1 VFQCLSFSFLKTP
14 FSKNYGSVDIP
25 VLSLQSVLLWDIVLP
40 GTRAIT
46 SLAWSD
52 TALLQLCCGCSD
64 GSVSVWNL
72 LDHCAPVATSVPIAS
87 TSSSIASRGGA
98 ATSGTIAHSAAAAAA
113 VAAAAGS
120 NSHSSQAASNT
131 THQEFNRPPPM
142 STSNSTLS
150 AAPKPLLTLMD
161 FQQLDGTITSISAV
175 RAVQFC
181 PYEPH
186 LILAVG
192 QGDAQVILYDCTPLL
207 RAFFLF
213 RL

>member
-1 VFQCLSFSFLKTP
+1 
-14 FSKNYGSVDIP
+14 

-52 TALLQLCCGCSD
+52 TTLLQLCCGCSD

-72 LDHCAPVATSVPIAS
+72 LDNCAPAAASAPTAS
-87 TSSSIASRGGA
+87 TASSIASQGEG

-113 VAAAAGS
+113 CSTSHSSHAALNNAAVTAAAA
-120 NSHSSQAASNT
+120 
-131 THQEFNRPPPM
+131 HQESNCPPPK

-150 AAPKPLLTLMD
+150 AAPKPLLTLVD

-192 QGDAQVILYDCTPLL
+192 QGDAQVI
-207 RAFFLF
+207 
-213 RL
+213 